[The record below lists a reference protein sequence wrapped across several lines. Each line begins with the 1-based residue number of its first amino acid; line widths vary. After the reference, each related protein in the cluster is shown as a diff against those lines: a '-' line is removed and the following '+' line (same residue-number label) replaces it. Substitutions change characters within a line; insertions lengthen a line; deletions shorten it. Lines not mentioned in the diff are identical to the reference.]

1 MWYAWLEQQR
11 GLMQSITNWA
21 MRGCD
26 AWTSPAMS
34 CMPLAAAGYD
44 WLYRLARP
52 PPEPPPFGIPAV
64 TVGKRSIPVV
74 EQVVDSTPF
83 CALRQFTR
91 APAPMA
97 PGRGQRRTAPPDI
110 FLCAPLA
117 GHHAVMLRET
127 VETLLQDGDVYVT
140 DWADARDVPL
150 AAGCFGLDDYV
161 LAVERFLRK
170 LCCAHTHVIAVCQ
183 ATVPTLAAAALLA
196 REGEAPPLSLTLIG
210 GPIDTRLNPTAV
222 DRFAQSHSLDWF
234 RDTVIDTVPPRYA
247 GSGRRVCPG
256 FIQHAAIVA
265 AHPHRQLA
273 LESRYWS
280 SLLSSDARAIANSL
294 RSLDEYAAVL
304 DMAEDYLLDTIR
316 VIFQEQHLARGE
328 WHVDGRCVQP
338 QDLASTALCT
348 VEGDRDD
355 ITGAGQTHAAHT
367 LCSAIPVQKRC
378 RLTISDSD
386 HYDLFTG
393 PRWHEVIHPAVVR
406 FWASVRRPGVPL

>member
-1 MWYAWLEQQR
+1 
-11 GLMQSITNWA
+11 
-21 MRGCD
+21 
-26 AWTSPAMS
+26 
-34 CMPLAAAGYD
+34 
-44 WLYRLARP
+44 
-52 PPEPPPFGIPAV
+52 
-64 TVGKRSIPVV
+64 
-74 EQVVDSTPF
+74 
-83 CALRQFTR
+83 
-91 APAPMA
+91 
-97 PGRGQRRTAPPDI
+97 
-110 FLCAPLA
+110 
-117 GHHAVMLRET
+117 MLRET

-140 DWADARDVPL
+140 DWSNARDVPL
-150 AAGCFGLDDYV
+150 AAGTFGLDDYV

-170 LCCAHTHVIAVCQ
+170 LGGAHTHVIAVCQ
-183 ATVPTLAAAALLA
+183 ATAPTLAAAALLA
-196 REGEAPPLSLTLIG
+196 RAGEVPPLSLTLMG

-222 DRFAQSHSLDWF
+222 DRLAQSHSLDWF
-234 RDTVIDTVPPRYA
+234 RETVIDTVPPRYA

-280 SLLSSDARAIANSL
+280 SRLSADSTAIANSL
-294 RSLDEYAAVL
+294 RSLNEYAAIL

-316 VIFQEQHLARGE
+316 VIFQEQHLACGE
-328 WHVDGRCVQP
+328 WRVGGRRVQP

-378 RLTISDSD
+378 RLTISDCD

-393 PRWHEVIHPAVVR
+393 PRWHEVIHPAVVQ
-406 FWASVRRPGVPL
+406 FWASVR

>member
-1 MWYAWLEQQR
+1 
-11 GLMQSITNWA
+11 
-21 MRGCD
+21 
-26 AWTSPAMS
+26 
-34 CMPLAAAGYD
+34 
-44 WLYRLARP
+44 
-52 PPEPPPFGIPAV
+52 V
-64 TVGKRSIPVV
+64 TVGDRSEPVV
-74 EQVVDSTPF
+74 ERVVDSTPF
-83 CALRQFTR
+83 CVLRQFTR
-91 APAPMA
+91 ALAPVA
-97 PGRGQRRTAPPDI
+97 PRRRQRRTAPPDI

-140 DWADARDVPL
+140 DWSNARDVPL
-150 AAGCFGLDDYV
+150 AAGTFGLDDYV

-170 LCCAHTHVIAVCQ
+170 LGGAHTHVIAVCQ
-183 ATVPTLAAAALLA
+183 ATAPTLAAAALLA
-196 REGEAPPLSLTLIG
+196 RAGEVPPLSLTLMG

-222 DRFAQSHSLDWF
+222 DRLAQSHSLDWF
-234 RDTVIDTVPPRYA
+234 RETVIDTVPPRYA

-280 SLLSSDARAIANSL
+280 SRLSADSTAIANSL
-294 RSLDEYAAVL
+294 RSLNEYAAIL

-316 VIFQEQHLARGE
+316 VIFQEQHLACGE
-328 WHVDGRCVQP
+328 WRVGGRRVQP

-378 RLTISDSD
+378 RLTISDCD

-393 PRWHEVIHPAVVR
+393 PRWHEVIHPAVVQ
-406 FWASVRRPGVPL
+406 FWASVR

>member
-1 MWYAWLEQQR
+1 MWYAWLEEQR
-11 GLMQSITNWA
+11 DLMQSLGNWA

-26 AWTSPAMS
+26 AWTSPAMP
-34 CMPLAAAGYD
+34 CMPVAAAGYD
-44 WLYRLARP
+44 WLYRLVRP
-52 PPEPPPFGIPAV
+52 PSASPPFGISAV
-64 TVGKRSIPVV
+64 TVGDRSVPVV
-74 EQVVDSTPF
+74 EQVVNSTPF
-83 CALRQFTR
+83 CALRKFAR
-91 APAPMA
+91 APAPVGS
-97 PGRGQRRTAPPDI
+97 GRGQSHTAAPDI

-140 DWADARDVPL
+140 DWANARDVPL
-150 AAGCFGLDDYV
+150 AAGTFGLDDYV
-161 LAVERFLRK
+161 RAVERFLRK
-170 LCCAHTHVIAVCQ
+170 LGGAHTHVIAVCQ
-183 ATVPTLAAAALLA
+183 AAAPTLAAAALLA
-196 REGEAPPLSLTLIG
+196 RAGEVAPLSLTLMG
-210 GPIDTRLNPTAV
+210 GPIDTRLNPTAI
-222 DRFAQSHSLDWF
+222 DRLAQSHSLAWF
-234 RDTVIDTVPPRYA
+234 RETVIDIVPPRYA

-280 SLLSSDARAIANSL
+280 SRLSADATAVANSL
-294 RSLDEYAAVL
+294 RSLNEYAAIL

-316 VIFQEQHLARGE
+316 VVFQEQHLARGA
-328 WHVDGRCVQP
+328 WRVGGRCVQP

-355 ITGAGQTHAAHT
+355 VSGAGQTHAAHA

-378 RLTISDSD
+378 RLTISDCD

-393 PRWHEVIHPAVVR
+393 QRWREVIHPAVVR
-406 FWASVRRPGVPL
+406 FWASVH